1 MHMLRLLP
9 LALTLACSG
18 SPTAPSLPL
27 VPGGARV
34 LFIGNSLTYVNDV
47 PRLVVAVAR
56 LAGDSSLATASVAFP
71 DYALEDHWNE
81 GTAPRAL
88 AEHRWEF
95 VVLQQGP
102 SSLPQNRAHLEEWTR
117 RFAPLV
123 RAAGAT
129 PVLYQVWPQW
139 SRRFDAPNA
148 FLSYANAAAA
158 VNGRLAPVGAAWDS
172 ALTTTDPSALY
183 SGDGLHA
190 APLGSWMAAVVI
202 YATLRNVDPV
212 TLPPRFPAGL
222 STPPLSTEGIR
233 QLLHHA
239 SGAIA
244 AARLKGT
251 ASLLHSR

>member
-1 MHMLRLLP
+1 MHTLRLLS

-18 SPTAPSLPL
+18 SPTAPGLPS
-27 VPGGARV
+27 VPGGTRV

-47 PRLVVAVAR
+47 PRLVVDVAR
-56 LAGDSSLATASVAFP
+56 LAGDSLLATASVAFP

-95 VVLQQGP
+95 VVMQQGP
-102 SSLPQNRAHLEEWTR
+102 SSLPQNRAYLEEWTR

-148 FLSYANAAAA
+148 FLAYANAAAA
-158 VNGRLAPVGAAWDS
+158 VGGRLAPVGAAWDS
-172 ALTTTDPSALY
+172 ALTTIDPAALY

-202 YATLRNVDPV
+202 YATLRDIDPV
-212 TLPPRFPAGL
+212 TLPARLPAGL
-222 STPPLSTEGIR
+222 PTPPLSAEGIR
-233 QLLHHA
+233 QLLQHA
-239 SGAIA
+239 SA
-244 AARLKGT
+244 AMTSARLKGT
-251 ASLLHSR
+251 SSRLRSR